1 MDGDDMKRNTKG
13 GTDQVTLVRE
23 VIASGTVTR
32 LDRCGCGDLYLT
44 VGPITMALHPEA
56 LADLGATV
64 ARAMATLGC
73 APARP
78 RPDADQSSPPPA
90 GTLGPEAAADAATAP
105 EPGPRD
111 EELN

>member
-1 MDGDDMKRNTKG
+1 MKRNSNRG
-13 GTDQVTLVRE
+13 SDRVTLVRE

-56 LADLGATV
+56 LADLSATV
-64 ARAMATLGC
+64 SQAIATLGC
-73 APARP
+73 EAATSQAAGEGGSGPAV
-78 RPDADQSSPPPA
+78 DPPSA
-90 GTLGPEAAADAATAP
+90 EGSAPEAA
-105 EPGPRD
+105 RHD

>member
-1 MDGDDMKRNTKG
+1 MKRNTNRDS
-13 GTDQVTLVRE
+13 DQVTLVRE

-56 LADLGATV
+56 LADLSATV
-64 ARAMATLGC
+64 SQAIATLG
-73 APARP
+73 AQSLSRARP
-78 RPDADQSSPPPA
+78 D
-90 GTLGPEAAADAATAP
+90 GAATAAAPSSETTAPDPAAAP
-105 EPGPRD
+105 ERTPRD

>member
-1 MDGDDMKRNTKG
+1 MKRNTKG

-56 LADLGATV
+56 LADLSATV
-64 ARAMATLGC
+64 SQAIATLGC

-78 RPDADQSSPPPA
+78 RPDADQPSPPPGA
-90 GTLGPEAAADAATAP
+90 TGAPDAAADPATAP
-105 EPGPRD
+105 DPGPRD